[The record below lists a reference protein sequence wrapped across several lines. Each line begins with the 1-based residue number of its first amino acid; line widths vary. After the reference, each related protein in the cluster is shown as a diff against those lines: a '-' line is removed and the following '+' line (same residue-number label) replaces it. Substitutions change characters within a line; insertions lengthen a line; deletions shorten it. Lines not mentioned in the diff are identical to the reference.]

1 MVKVCR
7 SVGSNPR
14 LSWPM
19 LKNTPI
25 SLMFKFELYLF
36 DIIVAVRLTQSCR
49 GLYRAENKLRN
60 SQLN

>member
-1 MVKVCR
+1 M
-7 SVGSNPR
+7 GSNPI

-49 GLYRAENKLRN
+49 GLCRAVNKLRN

>member
-1 MVKVCR
+1 M
-7 SVGSNPR
+7 GSNPR
-14 LSWPM
+14 LYLPM

-49 GLYRAENKLRN
+49 VLYRAENELRN